1 MNDPIRRTETTYVD
15 EKTGSAR
22 CTVQWLQENLN
33 RQGAVTHPISHNN
46 NLTFFICGAEGFNDI
61 AEQIAK
67 AVDTIDI
74 IFWGFDPG
82 IELQRTGNRWPRGDT
97 YGDLLIAAGK
107 RGVQVRLLVW
117 YDPTAKGP
125 AHPYNMPG
133 YGHETHSWYAGPL
146 KADEIDAKKSV
157 AMLKAHMDEATSLTA
172 RRKQPP
178 TMSFLLPKTADEIP
192 RCARRQY
199 CSYWYQA
206 AFKGELKG
214 IAIKTRKGSSSDI
227 ADNLS
232 HATKG
237 QRDGATPSG
246 PERVVMVHGGSH
258 HQKPILIDYDYKDG
272 EKAVGYV
279 MGLNS
284 VTDYWDTA
292 EHKLE
297 DPLREQAGEK
307 ESKESIQQLKDAG
320 FKTLKPL
327 RDYACRI
334 DRGGTLVAL
343 YKNFTAA
350 WEGESYS
357 KVKAQRAKPMMDARD
372 WEHGPALLRR
382 KPASG
387 DCTAQIVRTSAED
400 RDISI
405 RDSYFTATD
414 NATMGAGYIYI
425 ENQYFQYEEWSR
437 RLIETRKKG
446 CALYNKACG
455 AAGKK
460 LRDLPPMHVFI
471 VTPTPERK
479 QMIPRTYDALA
490 TLGLHGGLEKQQEM
504 IDRVNNTPKQG
515 PYVTTP
521 KSMPAATHEVTVVEH
536 ANSIDKPDM
545 ARLLQD
551 YRIRACVAMLYTCGE
566 DGGRWRYREIYIHS
580 KLMIVDDLFV
590 TLGSANLN
598 HRSMAVDS
606 EINISVLDPVKA
618 TGLRKKIWHQ
628 LTGGTADGGDGSKSE
643 VSETFDAWTDLMKT
657 NKDKVL
663 AKTRSI
669 ETRKL
674 VGYILRLE
682 DNRSSIIRL
691 G

>member
-1 MNDPIRRTETTYVD
+1 MSDPIRRTETTYVD
-15 EKTGSAR
+15 ERTGSAR

-33 RQGAVTHPISHNN
+33 RHGAVTHPISHNN
-46 NLTFFICGAEGFNDI
+46 KLTFFICGADGFRDI
-61 AEQIAK
+61 AGQIAK

-74 IFWGFDPG
+74 ICWGFDPG
-82 IELQRTGNRWPRGDT
+82 IELRRTGDRWPRGDT

-125 AHPYNMPG
+125 ANPYNMPG
-133 YGHETHSWYAGPL
+133 YGHDTDSWYAGPL
-146 KADEIDAKKSV
+146 KADDIDAKKSV
-157 AMLKAHMDEATSLTA
+157 AMLKLHMAEATSPAATW
-172 RRKQPP
+172 KQ
-178 TMSFLLPKTADEIP
+178 TFVRGWLLPKTEDGIP
-192 RCARRQY
+192 LSARRQY

-214 IAIKTRKGSSSDI
+214 IIIKTRKGSSSDI
-227 ADNLS
+227 VDNLS
-232 HATKG
+232 RATKG
-237 QRDGATPSG
+237 QRQGATPSG
-246 PERVVMVHGGSH
+246 AEHLVMIRGGTH

-292 EHKLE
+292 EHKME
-297 DPLREQAGEK
+297 DPLREQGGKREA
-307 ESKESIQQLKDAG
+307 KESIQQLEDAG
-320 FKTLKPL
+320 FKTFKPL

-334 DRGGTLVAL
+334 ERGGTLVAL

-357 KVKAQRAKPMMDARD
+357 KVKAQRAKPMMDVRD
-372 WEHGPALLRR
+372 WENGPALLRR
-382 KPASG
+382 KPEGG

-437 RLIETRKKG
+437 RLLETRKKG

-455 AAGKK
+455 AAGKT

-471 VTPTPERK
+471 VTPTPERE

-490 TLGLHGGLEKQQEM
+490 TLGQHGGLNKQQEM
-504 IDRVNNTPKQG
+504 IDQVNSMPKLG

-521 KSMPAATHEVTVVEH
+521 KSMPATDDVTVVEH

-545 ARLLQD
+545 ARLERD
-551 YRIRACVAMLYTCGE
+551 YGIRACVAMLYACAE
-566 DGGRWRYREIYIHS
+566 EGGRWRYREIYIHS
-580 KLMIVDDLFV
+580 KLMIVDDLFL

-606 EINISVLDPVKA
+606 EINIAVLDPVHA
-618 TGLRKKIWHQ
+618 RELRKKIWNQ
-628 LTGGTADGGDGSKSE
+628 LTGGTAVGGEGSKKE
-643 VSETFDAWTDLMKT
+643 LEDAFTNWTRLVKENKT
-657 NKDKVL
+657 RVL
-663 AKTRSI
+663 AKALSI
-669 ETRKL
+669 QARNL
-674 VGYILRLE
+674 VGHILQLE
-682 DNRSSIIRL
+682 DKRSSNVRL

>member
-1 MNDPIRRTETTYVD
+1 VD

-33 RQGAVTHPISHNN
+33 RHGAVTHPISHNN
-46 NLTFFICGAEGFNDI
+46 KLTFFICGAEGFKDI

-82 IELQRTGNRWPRGDT
+82 IELERTGDRWPRGET
-97 YGDLLIAAGK
+97 YGDLLVAAGK

-133 YGHETHSWYAGPL
+133 YGHDTVSWYAGSL
-146 KADEIDAKKSV
+146 KADEINAKKSV
-157 AMLKAHMDEATSLTA
+157 AMLQAYMAEQKLPTA
-172 RRKQPP
+172 KRKRTPVWTP
-178 TMSFLLPKTADEIP
+178 LLPRTENEIP
-192 RCARRQY
+192 LCARRQY

-206 AFKGELKG
+206 AFKGEFKG

-232 HATKG
+232 CATKG
-237 QRDGATPSG
+237 QRVGATPTG
-246 PERVVMVHGGSH
+246 PERLVMVHGGSH
-258 HQKPILIDYDYKDG
+258 HQKPILIDYDYNDG

-292 EHKLE
+292 EHKLD
-297 DPLREQAGEK
+297 DPLREQGGEK
-307 ESKESIQQLKDAG
+307 AAKECIQQVKDAG
-320 FKTLKPL
+320 FRTLKPM

-357 KVKAQRAKPMMDARD
+357 KVKAQRAKPMMDVRD
-372 WEHGPALLRR
+372 WENGPALLLR
-382 KPASG
+382 KPVNG
-387 DCTAQIVRTSAED
+387 DSTAQIVRTSAED
-400 RDISI
+400 RDICI
-405 RDSYFTATD
+405 RDSYFIATD

-437 RLIETRKKG
+437 RLLETRKKG
-446 CALYNKACG
+446 CALYSKACG
-455 AAGKK
+455 AAGKT

-471 VTPTPERK
+471 VTPTPERA

-490 TLGLHGGLEKQQEM
+490 TLGLHGGLYKQQEM
-504 IDRVNNTPKQG
+504 IDRVNNTPQPA

-521 KSMPAATHEVTVVEH
+521 KSMPAASQEVEVDVVKH

-545 ARLLQD
+545 ARLKRD
-551 YRIRACVAMLYTCGE
+551 YRIRACVAMLYACGE

-580 KLMIVDDLFV
+580 KLMIVDDLFL

-606 EINISVLDPVKA
+606 EINISLIDPVHA
-618 TGLRKKIWHQ
+618 TALRKKIWHQ
-628 LTGGTADGGDGSKSE
+628 LTGGTAVGGEGRKNEIIDAFDTWGS
-643 VSETFDAWTDLMKT
+643 LMKK

-663 AKTRSI
+663 GKVQSLESR
-669 ETRKL
+669 EL
-674 VGYILRLE
+674 VGHILRLE
-682 DNRSSIIRL
+682 DERSSFVRL

>member
-1 MNDPIRRTETTYVD
+1 MSDSIRRTETTYVD

-46 NLTFFICGAEGFNDI
+46 KLTFFICGADGFKDI

-82 IELQRTGNRWPRGDT
+82 IELQRTGSRWPRGDT
-97 YGDLLIAAGK
+97 YGDLLVAAGK

-133 YGHETHSWYAGPL
+133 YGHDTDSWYAGPL
-146 KADEIDAKKSV
+146 KADEIDSKKSV
-157 AMLKAHMDEATSLTA
+157 AMLKAHMAETVPSTA
-172 RRKQPP
+172 RRKLTPVRAG
-178 TMSFLLPKTADEIP
+178 LLPKRDEEIP
-192 RCARRQY
+192 LCARRQY
-199 CSYWYQA
+199 CSYWYRA
-206 AFKGELKG
+206 AFNGEFKG

-232 HATKG
+232 RATKG

-246 PERVVMVHGGSH
+246 PERLVMLHGGSH
-258 HQKPILIDYDYKDG
+258 HQKPILIDYDYNDG

-297 DPLREQAGEK
+297 DPLREQGGEK
-307 ESKESIQQLKDAG
+307 ETKECIQQVKDAG
-320 FKTLKPL
+320 FKTFKPL

-334 DRGGTLVAL
+334 DRGGTLIAL

-350 WEGESYS
+350 WEGDSYS
-357 KVKAQRAKPMMDARD
+357 KVKAQRAKPMMDVRD
-372 WEHGPALLRR
+372 WENGPAVLRR

-400 RDISI
+400 RDISN

-437 RLIETRKKG
+437 RLLETRKKS

-455 AAGKK
+455 AAGKT

-471 VTPTPERK
+471 VTPTPERA
-479 QMIPRTYDALA
+479 QMIPRTYDSLA

-504 IDRVNNTPKQG
+504 IDRVNKTPKQG

-521 KSMPAATHEVTVVEH
+521 KSMPAANNELTVVEH

-545 ARLLQD
+545 ARLERD
-551 YRIRACVAMLYTCGE
+551 YGIRACVTMLYACGK

-580 KLMIVDDLFV
+580 KLMIVDDLFL

-606 EINISVLDPVKA
+606 EINISVLDPVHAKK
-618 TGLRKKIWHQ
+618 LRKRVWSQ
-628 LTGGTADGGDGSKSE
+628 LTGKTAMGGEGSKKE
-643 VSETFDAWTDLMKT
+643 MAVTFKSWVRLMEM
-657 NKDKVL
+657 NKAKVL
-663 AKTRSI
+663 ADSKKI
-669 ETRKL
+669 EEKKL
-674 VGYILRLE
+674 IGYILQLE